1 MLMLMTCRIAAR
13 TTTATLVLARPMTA
27 LFQRSAKT
35 HADSRT
41 LVPPSIAA
49 IIGQGGRSV
58 QVAASVALISGQDVR
73 AAANAALITAQGRQ
87 RDCSGATTVN
97 RWPRTTSRVLVATAA
112 VRTLLGLGGQG

>member
-27 LFQRSAKT
+27 LFHRSAKT

-58 QVAASVALISGQDVR
+58 QVAASVALISGQDVP
-73 AAANAALITAQGRQ
+73 NAALITAQGRQ